1 MREIKFRT
9 WNGKKIVQVNKID
22 FDKMELDFEGVKS
35 DRPNEIIIK
44 LRPELMQFTGLKDK
58 NGKDIYEG
66 DVLKAI
72 YSKGYGKGN
81 AWFEKSVVVEV
92 EDSSYGYE
100 FVYKTIKIVKRVTNK
115 DLLKDWDMYSEFLVI
130 GNRFENPELIKEDIQ
145 K

>member
-66 DVLKAI
+66 DVLNAI

>member
-66 DVLKAI
+66 DILKAI